1 MWSNL
6 VAQVTEN
13 AGNSRELFDWL
24 QLLALPIVLAL
35 GPILLQRSNK
45 AAKSAKEAA
54 ESGKAAAESVK
65 PNGSGHVSL
74 AALSEDILMHIG
86 ELRGEMK
93 SDISGLREDMK
104 DFKRGFDEHIHQD
117 HEFME
122 YTNEFMSSTE
132 QALEEIVE
140 AITRRGEE
148 PPTAAL

>member
-1 MWSNL
+1 MWINL
-6 VAQVTEN
+6 AAQVTEN
-13 AGNSRELFDWL
+13 AENTRGLFDWL
-24 QLLALPIVLAL
+24 QLLALPIVLAF

-45 AAKSAKEAA
+45 AAKSAKE
-54 ESGKAAAESVK
+54 AAESVK

-93 SDISGLREDMK
+93 ADISGLREDMK
-104 DFKRGFDEHIHQD
+104 DFKKGFDEHIHQD

-140 AITRRGEE
+140 AITRRGER